1 MSTVYWKMR
10 NGNLIDVDDM
20 DINHLR
26 NTLKMLIRNSQTAN
40 KPVPPPKFEL
50 KGDMAQLFNDDFPG
64 DDDFSF
70 EEYNPYDDYKSSLL

>member
-10 NGNLIDVDDM
+10 NGSLIDVDKM

-26 NTLKMLIRNSQTAN
+26 NTLKMLIRNLQTAN

-50 KGDMAQLFNDDFPG
+50 KGDMAILFNSDFPE
-64 DDDFSF
+64 D
-70 EEYNPYDDYKSSLL
+70 EEYDNYNPYEI